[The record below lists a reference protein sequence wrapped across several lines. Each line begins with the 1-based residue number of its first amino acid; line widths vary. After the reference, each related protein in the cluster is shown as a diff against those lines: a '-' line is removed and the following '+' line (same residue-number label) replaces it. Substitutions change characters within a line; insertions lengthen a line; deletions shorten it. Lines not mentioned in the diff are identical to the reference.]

1 MFIGLLSGFFS
12 WIWDWPPN
20 HRRLGSTWL
29 PTLSC
34 QLGTPPCT
42 GSWKECLLI
51 NSHLAAQSQ
60 TTSHLSPH
68 SASSPRQGP
77 TSLPLPTSSFP
88 PGTGLSHFL
97 PTFPPFPK
105 PLPEGP
111 ASPRAPPSWGPAPEG
126 SASPRAPP
134 PRGPRLPE
142 SPASLGPRLPEGP
155 ASPRVP
161 PPRGPRFPEGHWLG
175 SAAYPD
181 TSWPSSLPLLGFSL
195 HFLLRSFSPEVEKAH
210 G

>member
-1 MFIGLLSGFFS
+1 MFKGLLSGFFS

-42 GSWKECLLI
+42 GSWKECSLLT
-51 NSHLAAQSQ
+51 SHLAAQSQ

-88 PGTGLSHFL
+88 PGMGLSHFL
-97 PTFPPFPK
+97 PTFPPSQSPSLRV
-105 PLPEGP
+105 PLPQE
-111 ASPRAPPSWGPAPEG
+111 
-126 SASPRAPP
+126 
-134 PRGPRLPE
+134 PRLPE
-142 SPASLGPRLPEGP
+142 SP

-161 PPRGPRFPEGHWLG
+161 PPREPRLPEGFRLPESPASRGPRLPEGFRLPEGHWLG
-175 SAAYPD
+175 PAAGPD
-181 TSWPSSLPLLGFSL
+181 TTWPSS
-195 HFLLRSFSPEVEKAH
+195 
-210 G
+210 